1 MKKVAGRL
9 VNIKVDPHPE
19 KARPWALFAAA
30 EPGSLKQATAAD
42 TAATS
47 TVNNLPEEPTAVG
60 LD

>member
-9 VNIKVDPHPE
+9 VNIKGDPHPE

-42 TAATS
+42 TAAT
-47 TVNNLPEEPTAVG
+47 VNNLPEEPAAVG